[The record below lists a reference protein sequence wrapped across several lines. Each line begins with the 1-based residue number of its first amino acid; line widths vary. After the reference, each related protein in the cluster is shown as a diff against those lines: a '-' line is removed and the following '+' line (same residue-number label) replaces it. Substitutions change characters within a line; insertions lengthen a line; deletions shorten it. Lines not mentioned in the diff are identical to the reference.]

1 MKVNRCLRVALQV
14 ATYPWRP
21 RILGT
26 ARNDKILLHEVT
38 KIERFLKAD
47 LLGVLNQE
55 SSFHRPKQLRKTEE
69 IGSVSIRHKDHT
81 GQPILLKGT
90 SLKGKNHNSTLSK
103 PKEVYQV
110 FPIKGWPCTLAWENL
125 LRITAILLPISST
138 SNKTWV
144 SLSISLQ
151 ITRVFPWD

>member
-14 ATYPWRP
+14 ATFPWKP
-21 RILGT
+21 RMSGT
-26 ARNDKILLHEVT
+26 ARSDKILPREVI

-55 SSFHRPKQLRKTEE
+55 SSFRRPKQLRKTEE

-103 PKEVYQV
+103 PKEVYRV

-125 LRITAILLPISST
+125 LRIMAIRLPISWT

-144 SLSISLQ
+144 SLSIFLQ
-151 ITRVFPWD
+151 ITRVFLWD